1 MIRIQSKLIW
11 GFFLYCIQIIPSYKK
26 GKVEESWQ
34 CKDMY
39 DVSLRG
45 KYTRK
50 NKISYFKLNKKT
62 S

>member
-50 NKISYFKLNKKT
+50 NKIS
-62 S
+62 